1 MRFKN
6 NAIVVL
12 GIALLGA
19 CSNEVIFTDEY
30 SPQLVLNSVSEANQP
45 IKINLNHDVAL
56 FDTLIND
63 YDFRDRYSVD
73 GALVL
78 LFENDVLVDT
88 MRNGSYKSEYVSD
101 IVAKENTKYTIQ
113 ASHPKYPTAQASTVI
128 PQVVPIKTFQYEI
141 NADSSWMRLHITLSD
156 PSSTDVNYYSFNM
169 YRLRREKFKTHSML
183 YNTDPVFGKVPELD
197 FNSLSVSDEYA
208 TGESSIMFSDEY
220 SKTKDLT
227 IQADIRLKME
237 DSHIYPNGN
246 PSNIKLNDTLVVE
259 LNALHPDIYKYNK
272 TMKMYDRTQTSNLE
286 PINVHSNVQNGMG
299 LVSGVS
305 VHQLVFYYK

>member
-1 MRFKN
+1 MRFN
-6 NAIVVL
+6 NSA
-12 GIALLGA
+12 IALLGLVLFGA
-19 CSNEVIFTDEY
+19 CSNEIIFTEDY
-30 SPQLVLNSVSEANQP
+30 TPQLVLNSIIKANEP
-45 IKINLNHDVAL
+45 ILANLNRDAFL
-56 FDTLIND
+56 FDSLASHGD
-63 YDFRDRYSVD
+63 WLKDFSVD
-73 GALVL
+73 DASVL

-113 ASHPKYPTAQASTVI
+113 ASHPKYPTAQASTVV

-141 NADSSWMRLHITLSD
+141 NADSSWMRLQITLSD

-169 YRLRREKFKTHSML
+169 YRLRKGKFKTHSML

-220 SKTKDLT
+220 SKTSDLT
-227 IQADIRLKME
+227 IQADIRLKIE

-272 TMKMYDRTQTSNLE
+272 TMKMYDRTQTTNLE